1 MLRRLKDA
9 LTRSAAKPADV
20 ADAAESVLG
29 EDAPS
34 TVLPPSVAPAEVLE
48 TVSGTHHRIRWRVD
62 LATASRPYMHEYELR
77 GKGAVHLA
85 EDPAIMIISRPLKD
99 GLERQAFK
107 RFTQQVQTVAD
118 VALPQELRWLS
129 LYDEV
134 GFTGPTEPFRRW
146 FAVVAERRDHAQRW
160 VTPQLSQTIM
170 DWVALGLQPQTPVI
184 WVLTRGRVHLRVEH
198 SELRPAVKAQTPAVL
213 LAACEAAQAAFGTL
227 PDR

>member
-1 MLRRLKDA
+1 VLRRLKEA
-9 LTRSAAKPADV
+9 LSRSPAKPTAQP
-20 ADAAESVLG
+20 ARAAVD
-29 EDAPS
+29 DAPS
-34 TVLPPSVAPAEVLE
+34 TVLPPSVAPTEVLE
-48 TVSGTHHRIRWRVD
+48 TVNGTHGRIRWRLD

-85 EDPAIMIISRPLKD
+85 EDPAVMIISRPLKD

-107 RFTQQVQTVAD
+107 SFTQQVQTVAD

-134 GFTGPTEPFRRW
+134 GFAGPSDAFWRW

-160 VTPQLSQTIM
+160 ITPQFSN
-170 DWVALGLQPQTPVI
+170 ALMKWALHGRLEPQTPVI

-198 SELRPAVKAQTPAVL
+198 SELRPLAKSQAPTIL

-227 PDR
+227 PDA